1 LFPAFLDTC
10 VLYSSTLRDT
20 LLRIAEADAFR
31 PLWSAHVLAE
41 LKSVLEREAHVDSGK
56 TSRLIGQLQQA
67 FPASEVVDY
76 DALIDATTCHP
87 KDRHVLAA
95 AVAGGA
101 QVVVTFNV
109 KDFPAASVE
118 PHDIEVVNPDG
129 FLLDQ
134 LDLYPGRVGR
144 ALVGQLT
151 AAKRPPLTMG
161 QLLGRLARAGVA
173 DFADEVRRHEFA

>member
-1 LFPAFLDTC
+1 MFPAFLDMC

-31 PLWSAHVLAE
+31 PLWSADVLAE
-41 LKSVLEREAHVDSGK
+41 LKSVLEREAHVDPAKS
-56 TSRLIGQLQQA
+56 SRLIEQLQQA
-67 FPASEVVDY
+67 FPTSEVVDY
-76 DALIDATTCHP
+76 DALIDAMTCHR

-118 PHDIEVVNPDG
+118 PHDLGSSTRTPS
-129 FLLDQ
+129 FLINLISI
-134 LDLYPGRVGR
+134 
-144 ALVGQLT
+144 
-151 AAKRPPLTMG
+151 
-161 QLLGRLARAGVA
+161 RAGSGA
-173 DFADEVRRHEFA
+173 PWWAS

>member
-1 LFPAFLDTC
+1 MFPAFLDTC

-20 LLRIAEADAFR
+20 LLRIAEEEAFR
-31 PLWSAHVLAE
+31 PLWSADVLAE
-41 LKSVLEREAHVDSGK
+41 LKSVLEREAHIDPAK
-56 TSRLIGQLQQA
+56 ASRLTAQLQQA
-67 FPASEVVDY
+67 FPTAEVVDY
-76 DALIDATTCHP
+76 KALIDAMTCHP

-101 QVVVTFNV
+101 QVVVTFNL
-109 KDFPAASVE
+109 KDFPATAVE
-118 PHDIEVVNPDG
+118 PHDLEVVHPDS

-144 ALVGQLT
+144 ALVSQLT

-173 DFADEVRRHEFA
+173 AFADEVRRHEFA

>member
-31 PLWSAHVLAE
+31 PLWSADVLAE
-41 LKSVLEREAHVDSGK
+41 LKSVLEREAHLDSGK

-76 DALIDATTCHP
+76 DALIDAMTCHP

-109 KDFPAASVE
+109 KDFPPHRSNRTTLRSSTRMRSFLINLISIRVESVALWLAS
-118 PHDIEVVNPDG
+118 
-129 FLLDQ
+129 
-134 LDLYPGRVGR
+134 
-144 ALVGQLT
+144 
-151 AAKRPPLTMG
+151 
-161 QLLGRLARAGVA
+161 
-173 DFADEVRRHEFA
+173 

>member
-20 LLRIAEADAFR
+20 LLRIAETDAFR
-31 PLWSAHVLAE
+31 PLWSADVLAE

-76 DALIDATTCHP
+76 DALIDAMTCHP

-101 QVVVTFNV
+101 R
-109 KDFPAASVE
+109 SW
-118 PHDIEVVNPDG
+118 
-129 FLLDQ
+129 
-134 LDLYPGRVGR
+134 
-144 ALVGQLT
+144 
-151 AAKRPPLTMG
+151 
-161 QLLGRLARAGVA
+161 
-173 DFADEVRRHEFA
+173 

>member
-1 LFPAFLDTC
+1 M
-10 VLYSSTLRDT
+10 
-20 LLRIAEADAFR
+20 
-31 PLWSAHVLAE
+31 
-41 LKSVLEREAHVDSGK
+41 
-56 TSRLIGQLQQA
+56 
-67 FPASEVVDY
+67 
-76 DALIDATTCHP
+76 TCHP

-109 KDFPAASVE
+109 KDFPAPSVE
-118 PHDIEVVNPDG
+118 PHEIGVVHPDA

-144 ALVGQLT
+144 VAGQLT

-161 QLLGRLARAGVA
+161 NCWEDSHELETRPSRTK
-173 DFADEVRRHEFA
+173 FADMNLLSTKSPLWSSCAASRPAPFSDRSALGWE

>member
-1 LFPAFLDTC
+1 MFPAFLDTC
-10 VLYSSTLRDT
+10 ALYSSTMRNT
-20 LLRIAEADAFR
+20 LLRIAEGEAFR
-31 PLWSAHVLAE
+31 PLWSADVLAE
-41 LKSVLEREAHVDSGK
+41 LESVLEREAQVDPAK
-56 TSRLIGQLQQA
+56 ASRLIEQMQQA
-67 FPASEVVDY
+67 FPTAEVVDY
-76 DALIDATTCHP
+76 GGLVDAMTCHP

-101 QVVVTFNV
+101 QVVVTFNL
-109 KDFPAASVE
+109 KDFPTESIE
-118 PHDIEVVNPDG
+118 PHDIGVVHPDG

-144 ALVGQLT
+144 ALIGQLT

-173 DFADEVRRHEFA
+173 DFADEVRRHEFS